1 MAERS
6 EALTLDTSPF
16 VRKSSNLIFD
26 QKKKVFFIS
35 YFLVYFFSA
44 YKSINDCFNIREI
57 VVFIRSREGYNWAIP
72 LGTPRVIA
80 QF

>member
-6 EALTLDTSPF
+6 EVLTLDISPF

-26 QKKKVFFIS
+26 QKKKVFFIF